1 MKINMERVKR
11 DINNL
16 ASFSST
22 PGRGVTRLAFSRE
35 DIQAKGYLMA
45 QMEAAGLKVYQDGYG
60 SLFGRRE
67 GTEPDLPPVMIG
79 SHYDTGIGGGPFD
92 GVAGIVAGIEIARTL
107 KENGLQHRY
116 PIEIA
121 AFNDEEGARFGNAMS
136 NTRAMTGSLTE
147 EELDRTRDVNGKPL
161 REAMEEC
168 GIKVDLSSAKREKGS
183 VKSFLELHIEQGP
196 VLEKAGKD
204 VGLVET
210 IVGLDRYE
218 VKFRGLSG
226 HAGTTPMA
234 GRKDALV
241 SAAKFIVAVNE
252 IARETGK
259 DAVATVGEMTIYPNA
274 SNVIPELVKL
284 SVDIR
289 ATDSQVINRMSEDI
303 QTELEKIGY
312 GDPVEIEFKR
322 GVYIPPVEMDRDN
335 GELLKAKAQELGLE
349 YHVMNS
355 GAAHD
360 AMVLAAIAPS
370 NIVFV
375 PSVGGLS
382 HDPEEWTEY
391 EDLGKGIELL
401 LQTVIELTK

>member
-1 MKINMERVKR
+1 MKINIERVKR

-22 PGRGVTRLAFSRE
+22 PGRGVTRLAFSKE
-35 DIQAKGYLMA
+35 DVQAKGYLMA
-45 QMEAAGLKVYQDGYG
+45 QMEAAGLEVYLDGYG

-107 KENGLQHRY
+107 KENGASHRH
-116 PIEIA
+116 PIEVA

-136 NTRAMTGSLTE
+136 NTRAMAGFLTQ
-147 EELDRTRDVNGKPL
+147 EELDRTKDINGKPL

-168 GIKVDLSSAKREKGS
+168 GIKVDLDLAKREKGS
-183 VKSFLELHIEQGP
+183 LKAFLELHIEQGP
-196 VLEKAGKD
+196 VLEKAGMD
-204 VGLVET
+204 VGIVDT

-218 VKFRGLSG
+218 VKFRGLAG
-226 HAGTTPMA
+226 HAGITPMA

-241 SAAKFIVAVNE
+241 SAAKFIVAVND

-259 DAVATVGEMTIYPNA
+259 GAVATVGEMSIYPNA
-274 SNVIPELVKL
+274 SNLIPELVKL

-289 ATDSQVINRMSEDI
+289 ATDSQLINTMSDKV
-303 QTELEKIGY
+303 QKELEKIGY
-312 GDPVEIEFKR
+312 ADPVEIEFKR

-335 GELLKAKAQELGLE
+335 GDLLRRKAEDLGLK
-349 YHVMNS
+349 YRVMNS

-360 AMVLAAIAPS
+360 AMVMAALAPA
-370 NIVFV
+370 NIIFV

-391 EDLGKGIELL
+391 DDLENGIQLM
-401 LQTVIELTK
+401 LQTITELAG